1 MDIGPNGKA
10 LFGPIFFPEK
20 DEKKEGNLSMKT
32 MRSLVLLL
40 LALAVFLG
48 GCAWNPLAQPP
59 VSATPTDT
67 VESNGPATDPETEP
81 ETDPP
86 LITEDPYTEVDR
98 EAFYANY
105 TPAVSAEDAY
115 YRTLHGLL
123 SGSIEEQDQS
133 PTLSTVRPMENG
145 LYLRNSDTL
154 YSEDGDT
161 YYVMNAMGEVVNRI
175 YREGAY
181 VTLEEVAAY
190 LFAFGDVPPN
200 YLEKKSGNPR
210 ESVWGEY
217 LRVNHS
223 YFSGDTSRYPYEP
236 KLPDIRGCGGALYYY
251 EVDIGTTGT
260 DCDPR
265 YPSEPYNDGYSITRG
280 AARIVYTR
288 YDANQNEIIDPN
300 EKFVFYTYNHYN
312 DFCEYLNY
320 EGGWG
325 ETFGNITG
333 GGAISSKQDYNPT
346 PYVKTVLRSF
356 TQMRG
361 EAASVT
367 VTVCPLVLF
376 AFTRER
382 SSALAA

>member
-1 MDIGPNGKA
+1 
-10 LFGPIFFPEK
+10 
-20 DEKKEGNLSMKT
+20 MKT

-48 GCAWNPLAQPP
+48 GCAWNPPAQPP

-67 VESNGPATDPETEP
+67 VESDAPATDPETE
-81 ETDPP
+81 PP
-86 LITEDPYTEVDR
+86 LITEDPYTDVDR

-123 SGSIEEQDQS
+123 SGSIEEQDQA

-217 LRVNHS
+217 LRLNHS
-223 YFSGDTSRYPYEP
+223 
-236 KLPDIRGCGGALYYY
+236 
-251 EVDIGTTGT
+251 
-260 DCDPR
+260 
-265 YPSEPYNDGYSITRG
+265 
-280 AARIVYTR
+280 
-288 YDANQNEIIDPN
+288 
-300 EKFVFYTYNHYN
+300 
-312 DFCEYLNY
+312 
-320 EGGWG
+320 
-325 ETFGNITG
+325 
-333 GGAISSKQDYNPT
+333 
-346 PYVKTVLRSF
+346 
-356 TQMRG
+356 
-361 EAASVT
+361 
-367 VTVCPLVLF
+367 
-376 AFTRER
+376 
-382 SSALAA
+382 